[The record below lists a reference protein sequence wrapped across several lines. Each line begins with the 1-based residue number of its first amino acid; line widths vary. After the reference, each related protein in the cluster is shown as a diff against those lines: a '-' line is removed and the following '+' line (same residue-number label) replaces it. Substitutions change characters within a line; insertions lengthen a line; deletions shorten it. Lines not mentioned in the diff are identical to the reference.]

1 MKTAISI
8 PDQVFEAAEQ
18 LARRLGI
25 SRSELYAKAVFEYI
39 NDHRYMNVTDT
50 LNRVYGDDEEKS
62 SLDPTSQNL
71 QFNSLLKDE
80 W

>member
-39 NDHRYMNVTDT
+39 NDHRNMNVTDT
-50 LNRVYGDDEEKS
+50 LNRVYGDDEKKS

>member
-18 LARRLGI
+18 LGRRLGI
-25 SRSELYAKAVFEYI
+25 SRSELYSKAVSEYI
-39 NDHRYMNVTDT
+39 KEHRNVNITDT
-50 LNRVYGDDEEKS
+50 LNRVYSEEKS
-62 SLDPTSQNL
+62 SLDPTTQNL
-71 QFNSLLKDE
+71 QSNSLLKDE